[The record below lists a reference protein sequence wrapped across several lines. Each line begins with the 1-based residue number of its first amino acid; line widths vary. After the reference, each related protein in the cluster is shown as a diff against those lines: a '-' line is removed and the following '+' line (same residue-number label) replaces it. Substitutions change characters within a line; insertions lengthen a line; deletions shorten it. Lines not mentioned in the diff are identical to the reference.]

1 MITHNIELAFQ
12 QMKKYRLQSVV
23 SIISLGIGFACFALA
38 MLWIRY
44 ERTFD
49 TQHPEADRLYVVY
62 QKKGLSV
69 REPLGEHL
77 ATILPEVETSTKLF
91 QSDEHILIE
100 GVKHEIK
107 DMECDSTL
115 MELMDIEVIE
125 GDRNFWMQK
134 GQYAVTQEFATR
146 VWGAE
151 SPIGKRFTT
160 VWSDRE
166 KTIAAVVR
174 GYGRHSNVP
183 FEMLYGKEGDD
194 NWYSSR
200 GYVLARLRPN
210 VDGEAFMQKM
220 DTFVVKVPDTV
231 HDWGK
236 GGAFDYSGLGAV
248 PITEFR
254 QVLSDSGETAWLS
267 AATGLV
273 QFRHIRLIAL
283 AGILL
288 ILSGLLNYLTLFLN
302 RIFIR
307 QREVVLRTVFGATT
321 RNIMTMLFTEYAL
334 LLVIALGCGLFFME
348 ALLPW
353 FRGLTGIATARPAI
367 YAETLIY
374 SAVVMVAGFLLSA
387 PVIGYF
393 RRRSAQH
400 SLQGRGAQHTYQNFR
415 KVSVV
420 VQMIISIS
428 FIFCTVVMMMQLE
441 KLRHT
446 NPGFERQNMAVLH
459 LYNDNDRQAMA
470 QHLNEMPEIKEWHE
484 GYSLFP
490 RNSMIGFGLG
500 VGGTSMEKRI
510 NSTMVLGAKDYQQF
524 YGLRLKEGRWIEEGD
539 KDGAVVTESMV
550 KELDVESPI
559 GIRLELS
566 KEEGYTIVGV
576 VEDIYY
582 RGPTDKAENHLFCND
597 LYRSSYG
604 DGDYLIKYH
613 PGTWESLRKKL
624 TGLLDN
630 PETGKVTYRLQNC
643 EEEYDKII
651 LSELTLRQLMA
662 AVSMV
667 CILIS
672 LFGIWS
678 MIMLNC
684 EQRRKE
690 IAVRKVF
697 GATAG
702 QVLWQFFSEYM
713 LLLVIAAFV
722 AFPIG
727 YVCMKPW
734 VEQYVLQTTMPWW
747 LFAGIFLAVAL
758 LVNLCIGWRVWKTAH
773 AHPADEIAK
782 G

>member
-1 MITHNIELAFQ
+1 MLLHNIELAFQ

-49 TQHPEADRLYVVY
+49 TQHSEAERLYVVY
-62 QKKGLSV
+62 QKKRLNV

-115 MELMDIEVIE
+115 MELMGIEVIE

-146 VWGAE
+146 VWGTE

-183 FEMLYGKEGDD
+183 FEMLYGKERDD

-231 HDWGK
+231 HDWGI

-254 QVLSDSGETAWLS
+254 QVLSDSGETASLS

-321 RNIMTMLFTEYAL
+321 RNIMVMLFTEYAL

-353 FRGLTGIATARPAI
+353 FRGLTGIATTRPAI

-374 SAVVMVAGFLLSA
+374 SAVVMVAG
-387 PVIGYF
+387 
-393 RRRSAQH
+393 
-400 SLQGRGAQHTYQNFR
+400 
-415 KVSVV
+415 
-420 VQMIISIS
+420 
-428 FIFCTVVMMMQLE
+428 
-441 KLRHT
+441 
-446 NPGFERQNMAVLH
+446 
-459 LYNDNDRQAMA
+459 
-470 QHLNEMPEIKEWHE
+470 
-484 GYSLFP
+484 
-490 RNSMIGFGLG
+490 
-500 VGGTSMEKRI
+500 
-510 NSTMVLGAKDYQQF
+510 
-524 YGLRLKEGRWIEEGD
+524 
-539 KDGAVVTESMV
+539 
-550 KELDVESPI
+550 
-559 GIRLELS
+559 
-566 KEEGYTIVGV
+566 
-576 VEDIYY
+576 
-582 RGPTDKAENHLFCND
+582 
-597 LYRSSYG
+597 
-604 DGDYLIKYH
+604 
-613 PGTWESLRKKL
+613 
-624 TGLLDN
+624 
-630 PETGKVTYRLQNC
+630 
-643 EEEYDKII
+643 
-651 LSELTLRQLMA
+651 
-662 AVSMV
+662 
-667 CILIS
+667 
-672 LFGIWS
+672 
-678 MIMLNC
+678 
-684 EQRRKE
+684 
-690 IAVRKVF
+690 
-697 GATAG
+697 
-702 QVLWQFFSEYM
+702 
-713 LLLVIAAFV
+713 
-722 AFPIG
+722 
-727 YVCMKPW
+727 
-734 VEQYVLQTTMPWW
+734 
-747 LFAGIFLAVAL
+747 
-758 LVNLCIGWRVWKTAH
+758 
-773 AHPADEIAK
+773 
-782 G
+782 

>member
-1 MITHNIELAFQ
+1 MLLHNIELAFQ

-49 TQHPEADRLYVVY
+49 TQHPEAERLYVVY
-62 QKKGLSV
+62 QREGLSV

-115 MELMDIEVIE
+115 MELMGIEVIE

-146 VWGAE
+146 VWGTE

-231 HDWGK
+231 HDWGI

-254 QVLSDSGETAWLS
+254 QVLSDSGETASLS

-321 RNIMTMLFTEYAL
+321 RNIMVMLFTEYAL

-353 FRGLTGIATARPAI
+353 FRGLTGIATTRPAI

-490 RNSMIGFGLG
+490 RSGMIGFGLG

-510 NSTMVLGAKDYQQF
+510 NSIMVLGAKDFQQF

-539 KDGAVVTESMV
+539 KDGAVVTESVV
-550 KELDVESPI
+550 KELDVENPI

-597 LYRSSYG
+597 LYGSSYG

-613 PGTWESLRKKL
+613 PGTWASLRKKL
-624 TGLLDN
+624 TDLLDN

-662 AVSMV
+662 AVSLV

-713 LLLVIAAFV
+713 LLLVIAALV

-734 VEQYVLQTTMPWW
+734 VEQYVLQTEISWW
-747 LFAGIFLAVAL
+747 IYVGIFLIVTL

>member
-1 MITHNIELAFQ
+1 
-12 QMKKYRLQSVV
+12 MKDFLRQN
-23 SIISLGIGFACFALA
+23 GI
-38 MLWIRY
+38 
-44 ERTFD
+44 
-49 TQHPEADRLYVVY
+49 
-62 QKKGLSV
+62 
-69 REPLGEHL
+69 
-77 ATILPEVETSTKLF
+77 
-91 QSDEHILIE
+91 
-100 GVKHEIK
+100 
-107 DMECDSTL
+107 
-115 MELMDIEVIE
+115 
-125 GDRNFWMQK
+125 
-134 GQYAVTQEFATR
+134 
-146 VWGAE
+146 
-151 SPIGKRFTT
+151 
-160 VWSDRE
+160 
-166 KTIAAVVR
+166 
-174 GYGRHSNVP
+174 
-183 FEMLYGKEGDD
+183 
-194 NWYSSR
+194 
-200 GYVLARLRPN
+200 
-210 VDGEAFMQKM
+210 
-220 DTFVVKVPDTV
+220 
-231 HDWGK
+231 
-236 GGAFDYSGLGAV
+236 
-248 PITEFR
+248 
-254 QVLSDSGETAWLS
+254 
-267 AATGLV
+267 
-273 QFRHIRLIAL
+273 
-283 AGILL
+283 
-288 ILSGLLNYLTLFLN
+288 
-302 RIFIR
+302 
-307 QREVVLRTVFGATT
+307 
-321 RNIMTMLFTEYAL
+321 L

-393 RRRSAQH
+393 RRRSVQH

-550 KELDVESPI
+550 KELDVKSPI

-582 RGPTDKAENHLFCND
+582 RGPTDKAENHLFCNE
-597 LYRSSYG
+597 LYGSSYG

-624 TGLLDN
+624 TDLLDN

-713 LLLVIAAFV
+713 LLLVIAALV

-734 VEQYVLQTTMPWW
+734 VEQYVLQTPMPWW

>member
-1 MITHNIELAFQ
+1 MITHYIELAFQ

-49 TQHPEADRLYVVY
+49 TQHPEAERLYVVY
-62 QKKGLSV
+62 QKKGLNV

-77 ATILPEVETSTKLF
+77 ATILPEVEMSTKLF

-115 MELMDIEVIE
+115 MELMGIEVIE

-174 GYGRHSNVP
+174 GYGNHSNVP

-231 HDWGK
+231 HDWGI

-254 QVLSDSGETAWLS
+254 QVLSDSGETASLS

-321 RNIMTMLFTEYAL
+321 RNIMVMLFTEYAL

-393 RRRSAQH
+393 RRRSVQH

-428 FIFCTVVMMMQLE
+428 FIFCTAVMMMQLE

-490 RNSMIGFGLG
+490 RSGMIGFGLG

-510 NSTMVLGAKDYQQF
+510 TSTMVLGAKEFQQF

-539 KDGAVVTESMV
+539 KDGAVVTESVV
-550 KELDVESPI
+550 KELDVENPI
-559 GIRLELS
+559 GIRLEQS
-566 KEEGYTIVGV
+566 KERGYTIVGV
-576 VEDIYY
+576 VEDIYIEDIVMMNI
-582 RGPTDKAENHLFCND
+582 PTEPLLFDLHYGGKSAVEAAAEGASPFD
-597 LYRSSYG
+597 
-604 DGDYLIKYH
+604 
-613 PGTWESLRKKL
+613 
-624 TGLLDN
+624 
-630 PETGKVTYRLQNC
+630 V
-643 EEEYDKII
+643 EY
-651 LSELTLRQLMA
+651 
-662 AVSMV
+662 V
-667 CILIS
+667 
-672 LFGIWS
+672 
-678 MIMLNC
+678 
-684 EQRRKE
+684 
-690 IAVRKVF
+690 
-697 GATAG
+697 
-702 QVLWQFFSEYM
+702 
-713 LLLVIAAFV
+713 
-722 AFPIG
+722 
-727 YVCMKPW
+727 
-734 VEQYVLQTTMPWW
+734 
-747 LFAGIFLAVAL
+747 
-758 LVNLCIGWRVWKTAH
+758 
-773 AHPADEIAK
+773 PADETTPQFKDIFIRDIVCSGAARAMYFNGIPEKNIENIVVENCEIVSEK
-782 G
+782 GADLRYSDGVVLRNVRISQSEGAGYSVANCRNVTMEDCSDASGEETPDVFRYNSQNLTIK